1 MYLSICDKIGSAI
14 NALRARSNGTMA
26 GNAVVG
32 EERGRVTDL
41 YVTGWLFA
49 PRRGRWRLL
58 DPTSRRRA
66 SSDAS
71 TGASAYDASHHEFCF
86 PAAQVS
92 SFLTFI
98 SPQSF
103 LIRQLFF
110 RSKNKK
116 PIGWSHPRI
125 LPTWPIRILML
136 NYYIKLML
144 NHKPKIYPVYYTKI
158 HTIRWYG

>member
-1 MYLSICDKIGSAI
+1 
-14 NALRARSNGTMA
+14 MA

-49 PRRGRWRLL
+49 PCRGRWRLL

-71 TGASAYDASHHEFCF
+71 AGASAYDASHQEFCF

-98 SPQSF
+98 APQPF
-103 LIRQLFF
+103 LIRQIFV
-110 RSKNKK
+110 RSKDKK
-116 PIGWSHPRI
+116 PWMESPSDLTDLADTNPDAQTYPRV
-125 LPTWPIRILML
+125 LHENT
-136 NYYIKLML
+136 YYMQI
-144 NHKPKIYPVYYTKI
+144 
-158 HTIRWYG
+158 